1 MIPPRA
7 ILSAASRARGRLMST
22 MAAPRATE
30 PAMPSAPLFRN
41 WLVHNKGGDMVAFAA
56 LLATGAWAVR
66 AITRETMAWQ
76 TEIAEV
82 KRDVENLAT
91 KESLARVEAEVKSLA
106 TKESVAKLETELRN
120 VLQSARLE
128 GQNAALKAWMEM
140 ETSVAVGQASKE

>member
-1 MIPPRA
+1 
-7 ILSAASRARGRLMST
+7 MST

-30 PAMPSAPLFRN
+30 SAMPPSAPESSFRN

>member
-1 MIPPRA
+1 MIPPRT
-7 ILSAASRARGRLMST
+7 ILSAASRARGRHLMST

-30 PAMPSAPLFRN
+30 SAMPSAPLFRN

-76 TEIAEV
+76 TEIGEV
-82 KRDVENLAT
+82 KRDVKNLA
-91 KESLARVEAEVKSLA
+91 S
-106 TKESVAKLETELRN
+106 KESVAKVETEVKNVLQN